1 MVMVV
6 VSKFC
11 SWEELCPVVLMVADK
26 VPQVVL
32 NSFLGNLRLAIS
44 LRVEC
49 G

>member
-11 SWEELCPVVLMVADK
+11 SWEELCPVVLMVANK
-26 VPQVVL
+26 VPQVLFNGFVGD
-32 NSFLGNLRLAIS
+32 FRLPVS
-44 LRVEC
+44 LRVKC